1 MRKKIAGRKFKRTI
15 NQRKALFRGLIT
27 SMILN
32 EQIRTTEA
40 KAKSIKADVEKI
52 ITIGR
57 KNASNA
63 EIELYKK
70 IPNKEAVEKVMKT
83 LGPLF
88 ANRPGG
94 YTRIVRLESRL
105 KDNAKMVLLQFVE
118 KAEIGEVVAVSKK
131 KDNKKSAKKSAPK
144 KESVAKTQMKTAKA
158 SPLKAIKNI
167 ATKSQRTSK
176 RGDK

>member
-52 ITIGR
+52 ITIG
-57 KNASNA
+57 KKKSSNA

-70 IPNKEAVEKVMKT
+70 IPNKEAVEKVIKT

-88 ANRPGG
+88 SNRPGG
-94 YTRIVRLESRL
+94 YTRIVRLENRL

-118 KAEIGEVVAVSKK
+118 KAEIGEVISES
-131 KDNKKSAKKSAPK
+131 KKSAKKTAK
-144 KESVAKTQMKTAKA
+144 KATLAKKSLAKTTTKVAKV
-158 SPLKAIKNI
+158 SPLKSIKNI
-167 ATKSQRTSK
+167 TSKTQRTSK

>member
-15 NQRKALFRGLIT
+15 NQRKALFRSLIT

-52 ITIGR
+52 ITIG
-57 KNASNA
+57 KKKSANA

-70 IPNKEAVEKVMKT
+70 IPNKEAVEKVTKT

-88 ANRPGG
+88 TNRPGG
-94 YTRIVRLESRL
+94 YTRIVRLENRL

-118 KAEIGEVVAVSKK
+118 KAEVGEVIAPSTKR
-131 KDNKKSAKKSAPK
+131 NAKKSAKKAGSSK
-144 KESVAKTQMKTAKA
+144 QSSVKTSVKTTKT
-158 SPLKAIKNI
+158 SPLKTIRNI
-167 ATKSQRTSK
+167 ATRTQRTAK

>member
-15 NQRKALFRGLIT
+15 NQRKALFRGLIS

-52 ITIGR
+52 ITIG
-57 KNASNA
+57 KKKSSNA

-70 IPNKEAVEKVMKT
+70 IPNKEVVEKVLNT

-94 YTRIVRLESRL
+94 YTRIVRLENRL

-118 KAEIGEVVAVSKK
+118 KAEIGEVIAPSKK
-131 KDNKKSAKKSAPK
+131 RTSKKSGKKAITTKESSVKVKAKSAKVSPI
-144 KESVAKTQMKTAKA
+144 KT
-158 SPLKAIKNI
+158 IKNI
-167 ATKSQRTSK
+167 ATRTQRTSK